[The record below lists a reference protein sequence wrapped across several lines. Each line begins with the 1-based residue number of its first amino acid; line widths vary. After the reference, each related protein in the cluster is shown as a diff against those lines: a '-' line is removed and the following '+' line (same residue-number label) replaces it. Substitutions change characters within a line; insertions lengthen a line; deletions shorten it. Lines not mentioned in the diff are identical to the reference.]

1 MQLTENFNLL
11 ELTSSE
17 TATRKGIDNT
27 PGPAEIHNLR
37 YLLNEVMQPLRSWY
51 GKPINITS
59 GYRSPKLNKAIGG
72 STTSDHCRGQAI
84 DFTVPKEDY
93 KKVFDYI
100 KTKLVFDQCIL
111 EFATNGYPIWIHV
124 SYRVNNNRKQILIA
138 TKNAFGQTKYIAYTK
153 ESFEKIYFNL
163 V

>member
-1 MQLTENFNLL
+1 MQITENFSLI

-72 STTSDHCRGQAI
+72 SSTSDHTQGRAI

-93 KKVFDYI
+93 KKVFEYI
-100 KTKLVFDQCIL
+100 RTKLLFDQLIW
-111 EFATNGYPIWIHV
+111 EFGNDDAPNWIHV
-124 SYRVNNNRKQILIA
+124 SYRISNNRRQVLKALKG
-138 TKNAFGQTKYIAYTK
+138 TFGTKYIT
-153 ESFEKIYFNL
+153 L
-163 V
+163 